1 MSDEISDKISST
13 AQGPKRVRTD
23 AGEVE
28 SHDLE
33 SMIAAD
39 KYLAGKSAVA
49 STQSNTRR
57 GLRFNKL
64 IPPGSL

>member
-1 MSDEISDKISST
+1 MSDEIRDKIAST

-28 SHDLE
+28 AQDLE

-39 KYLAGKSAVA
+39 KYLAAKNAV
-49 STQSNTRR
+49 SSGSNTRR

-64 IPPGSL
+64 IPPGTI

>member
-1 MSDEISDKISST
+1 MSDELSDKISST

-28 SHDLE
+28 AQDLE

-39 KYLAGKSAVA
+39 KYLAGKAAVT
-49 STQSNTRR
+49 SSGNTRR

-64 IPPGSL
+64 VPPGSL

>member
-1 MSDEISDKISST
+1 MSDEIASKIDAV

-28 SHDLE
+28 SQSLAD
-33 SMIAAD
+33 MIEAD
-39 KYLAGKSAVA
+39 KYLAARNA
-49 STQSNTRR
+49 TAASNTHR

-64 IPPGSL
+64 IPPGTV